1 MDPTVLVEN
10 PCSLE
15 KIADIFWP
23 IINDAVAVYQAVFG
37 ASIQSIRLMGSVARG
52 QANPHSDID
61 FIALLRTRPTQE
73 QMRRIDELEKRM
85 RHNHAFVSKV
95 DLEAVWAD
103 SVAEFRR
110 FVLTTDSVTL
120 FGSDHYVAKQE
131 IWDRRQ
137 LADMVTPDLA
147 GLVIS
152 YRSAL
157 EKAGDENGEILSFY
171 SRLIGKD
178 ILKCF
183 RRVALLR
190 GCPYQRNI
198 GRIHEQLLQFA
209 PELKE
214 VVEELHDLYVHPSDD
229 KQRLLTTLRRVETSS
244 SLLSLT

>member
-85 RHNHAFVSKV
+85 RHNHAFVFKV

-120 FGSDHYVAKQE
+120 FGSEHYVAKQE
-131 IWDRRQ
+131 IWIGRNC
-137 LADMVTPDLA
+137 ADMVTPNFSGPCNQL
-147 GLVIS
+147 S
-152 YRSAL
+152 SAL
-157 EKAGDENGEILSFY
+157 EKAGDENGEILAFLQPDDWQKTFSTV
-171 SRLIGKD
+171 LPTVCAAPWLPIPAEH
-178 ILKCF
+178 
-183 RRVALLR
+183 V
-190 GCPYQRNI
+190 
-198 GRIHEQLLQFA
+198 RIHEQLLQCA
-209 PELKE
+209 LNSKNS
-214 VVEELHDLYVHPSDD
+214 EELHDLYVIH
-229 KQRLLTTLRRVETSS
+229 RR
-244 SLLSLT
+244 